1 MALDFT
7 CLHAFH
13 AKRRASSSSSVGARF
28 VTTLRDAGVR
38 TCRSL
43 PWRRS
48 PPLTFFISYPVS
60 PPQRKTP
67 PVSMRRRLGLAERTL
82 RASLS
87 YDGAITASKKVDA
100 TSLAVSP
107 FTARLNPMTP
117 PYAETGAHS
126 LALSKAPP

>member
-7 CLHAFH
+7 CWHTFH

-28 VTTLRDAGVR
+28 VTTLRDAGDR

-48 PPLTFFISYPVS
+48 PPLTFFISCPGS

-67 PVSMRRRLGLAERTL
+67 PVSRRRRLGLAERTL

-87 YDGAITASKKVDA
+87 YDGAMTASKKVDA

-107 FTARLNPMTP
+107 FTARLKPRDP
-117 PYAETGAHS
+117 HRAQTG
-126 LALSKAPP
+126 

>member
-7 CLHAFH
+7 CFHTFH
-13 AKRRASSSSSVGARF
+13 AKRRASASSAVGARF
-28 VTTLRDAGVR
+28 LTTLRDAGKR

-48 PPLTFFISYPVS
+48 PPLTFFISYPGS

-67 PVSMRRRLGLAERTL
+67 PVSRRRRLTFPESTL

-87 YDGAITASKKVDA
+87 YDGAMTASKKVAA
-100 TSLAVSP
+100 TSLALAP
-107 FTARLNPMTP
+107 FTARLHP
-117 PYAETGAHS
+117 
-126 LALSKAPP
+126 